1 MRGCLAGI
9 AWADTTS
16 RARKGDSGF
25 VLDRTN
31 ATSVAQICQRLDGVP
46 LAIEL
51 AAARAAM
58 LTPAELARRTLTA
71 RWHIAGYGAS
81 RAVPEAAVMCG
92 REVKLGM
99 CERISHSSAEV
110 LPLAC
115 RRSPS
120 RVASEADAGRFSPH
134 DAGKAKKQPM
144 GVALLGGLDRSV
156 RPGRPARGP
165 WSLPRA
171 G

>member
-71 RWHIAGYGAS
+71 RW
-81 RAVPEAAVMCG
+81 
-92 REVKLGM
+92 RE
-99 CERISHSSAEV
+99 
-110 LPLAC
+110 
-115 RRSPS
+115 
-120 RVASEADAGRFSPH
+120 
-134 DAGKAKKQPM
+134 
-144 GVALLGGLDRSV
+144 
-156 RPGRPARGP
+156 
-165 WSLPRA
+165 
-171 G
+171 